1 MENKRC
7 KCLASSRK
15 WANMNYDILVK
26 IFMMLSTMDLVSS
39 ISLVCPSWRVE
50 CCHPMLCHTP
60 DLARLNYSVDNP
72 RDLFASLDNWPRL
85 SLAQAL
91 DSALILSGT
100 NVMRLIFHLHA
111 HITDERLIFAAERCP
126 RLKRLVLPAW
136 NHISANGF
144 CAAIQKLKELRS
156 LTLPCNYFPTK
167 ILQTIGINCPKLT
180 KLKVMCPFDH
190 DFANTLF
197 IYFPNL
203 KALSVRCTI
212 VHKDALRLTLM
223 LFDDLDVLNI
233 THSLLMDFNPSEGPT
248 IFKCESD
255 KSIAEQ
261 ASKLKAI
268 FWRQTESCIMCQ
280 RVHNDLGRPKWNE
293 YEEGLGEKTRKV
305 LLQFDQVCCDH
316 VCDV

>member
-7 KCLASSRK
+7 KCLAGSRK

-26 IFMMLSTMDLVSS
+26 IFMMPSTMDLVSS
-39 ISLVCPSWRVE
+39 ISLVCPSWRAE
-50 CCHPMLCHTP
+50 CCHPMLCHTL

-72 RDLFASLDNWPRL
+72 RDLCASLDNWPRL

-100 NVMRLIFHLHA
+100 NVMRLIFHLRA

-126 RLKRLVLPAW
+126 MLKRLVLPAW
-136 NHISANGF
+136 NHTSANGF
-144 CAAIQKLKELRS
+144 CAAIQKLEEL
-156 LTLPCNYFPTK
+156 
-167 ILQTIGINCPKLT
+167 
-180 KLKVMCPFDH
+180 
-190 DFANTLF
+190 
-197 IYFPNL
+197 
-203 KALSVRCTI
+203 
-212 VHKDALRLTLM
+212 
-223 LFDDLDVLNI
+223 
-233 THSLLMDFNPSEGPT
+233 SLLMDFNPSEGPT

-261 ASKLKAI
+261 ASKLKTI
-268 FWRQTESCIMCQ
+268 FWCQTESCIMCQ

-305 LLQFDQVCCDH
+305 LLQFDQKASSFV
-316 VCDV
+316 VWLTGN